1 MDTLTWVIVT
11 NACVWAGLGL
21 YLLFLGSR
29 QRALVKHLDQLEA
42 LGHE

>member
-21 YLLFLGSR
+21 YMLFLESR
-29 QRALVKHLDQLEA
+29 QRTLMKRLDQLEA